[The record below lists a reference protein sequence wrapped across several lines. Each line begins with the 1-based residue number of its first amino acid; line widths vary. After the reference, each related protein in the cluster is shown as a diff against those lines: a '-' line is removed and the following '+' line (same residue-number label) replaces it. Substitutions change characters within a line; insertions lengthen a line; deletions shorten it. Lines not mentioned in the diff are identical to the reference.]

1 VSRAALQ
8 RFVVHTS
15 DGPLGAV
22 YRGLYR
28 APERLAR
35 RWLPDDVIDVTAIR
49 SVDAPG
55 FLVGVSDIDLLAVI
69 RSSSGEGHVDT
80 AAAIA
85 RGNHSLRRLFPFFQ
99 HCFSVTEQE
108 LRLPAADHWL
118 GVYSPSFRAR
128 LPLLPARPTF
138 ARLLALQ
145 HACRWLFRGGPMP
158 AMFHD
163 RRGGTLVN
171 HQRRSFRILRE
182 LAFGLG
188 RAGDTLHDEA
198 TFGLWQRR
206 VATSTGLPWTDGAG
220 LAESCGWYTSPEGVL
235 AVWRFALEAARSLDR
250 SVGVPE
256 MSEPGDWPAPAPEWM
271 GSVASVFERLGVRV
285 VAGGSGERETDE
297 EAYLLVEEDRD
308 VTPALF
314 STIAKTWRACRGEA
328 PAIAGVAPMILTPSL
343 LRWLCAVTPWRS
355 DRLRAAED
363 ASARSIVGTSF
374 PWQQHARLATLFWV
388 CRDFREDIQGT
399 SDEIASIARFSLP
412 RLLIAAVEGH
422 APTTPERVHARF
434 LECFGGSAW
443 GYGALRDGAYRLE
456 ESRAGLAARVRFF
469 AAGLPLAAAA
479 FERLLAAVES
489 LPSAP
494 PLPALKGP
502 TPLLDRLSTVGD
514 APRSTKLTS

>member
-1 VSRAALQ
+1 MSRAALQ
-8 RFVVHTS
+8 RFVVRTS
-15 DGPLGAV
+15 GRPLGAV

-28 APERLAR
+28 APEWLAR

-69 RSSSGEGHVDT
+69 RSSSGEGHVAT

-85 RGNHSLRRLFPFFQ
+85 RGNHALRGLFPFFQ

-128 LPLLPARPTF
+128 LPFLPARPTF
-138 ARLLALQ
+138 ARLFALQ
-145 HACRWLFRGGPMP
+145 HAC
-158 AMFHD
+158 
-163 RRGGTLVN
+163 
-171 HQRRSFRILRE
+171 
-182 LAFGLG
+182 
-188 RAGDTLHDEA
+188 
-198 TFGLWQRR
+198 
-206 VATSTGLPWTDGAG
+206 LPWADGAG

-235 AVWRFALEAARSLDR
+235 AVWRFALEAARSLEL

-256 MSEPGDWPAPAPEWM
+256 TSEPDDRPALEPAWM
-271 GSVASVFERLGVRV
+271 GAVASVFERLGVKV
-285 VAGGSGERETDE
+285 VAGGSGEREMDE
-297 EAYLLVEEDRD
+297 EAYLIVDEDRD
-308 VTPALF
+308 VTSALF
-314 STIAKTWRACRGEA
+314 STIAGTWRACRGEA
-328 PAIAGVAPMILTPSL
+328 PAIAGVTPMILTPSL

-355 DRLRAAED
+355 ARLRAGEGD
-363 ASARSIVGTSF
+363 FARSIAATSF

-399 SDEIASIARFSLP
+399 PDEIASIARFSLP

-434 LECFGGSAW
+434 LKCFGGNAW
-443 GYGALRDGAYRLE
+443 GYDALREGAFRLE

-469 AAGLPLAAAA
+469 AAGLPLATAA
-479 FERLLAAVES
+479 FERLLTAVES
-489 LPSAP
+489 LPPAP
-494 PLPALKGP
+494 LLPALKGP
-502 TPLLDRLSTVGD
+502 TPLLDRLGAVDD
-514 APRSTKLTS
+514 AARSTKLPP

>member
-1 VSRAALQ
+1 MSRAALQ
-8 RFVVHTS
+8 RFVVRTS
-15 DGPLGAV
+15 GGPLGAV

-28 APERLAR
+28 APEWLAR

-49 SVDAPG
+49 PVDAPG
-55 FLVGVSDIDLLAVI
+55 FVLGVSDIDLLAVI
-69 RSSSGEGHVDT
+69 RSSSGERHVDT

-85 RGNHSLRRLFPFFQ
+85 RGNHSLRRMFPFFQ
-99 HCFSVTEQE
+99 HCFSVTEHEIQ
-108 LRLPAADHWL
+108 LPAADHWL
-118 GVYSPSFRAR
+118 GVFSPSFRAR
-128 LPLLPARPTF
+128 LPFLPARPTF
-138 ARLLALQ
+138 ARLFALQ

-163 RRGGTLVN
+163 RRRGAFVN
-171 HQRRSFRILRE
+171 QQRRSFRILRE
-182 LAFGLG
+182 LAIGLG
-188 RAGDTLHDEA
+188 LAGDSLYDDA
-198 TFGLWQRR
+198 TFGVWQRR
-206 VATSTGLPWTDGAG
+206 VATSTGLPWADSAG
-220 LAESCGWYTSPEGVL
+220 LAESCGWYAAPEGVL
-235 AVWRFALEAARSLDR
+235 AIWRFALEAARTLDR

-256 MSEPGDWPAPAPEWM
+256 ASGLDERPAPEPAWM
-271 GSVASVFERLGVRV
+271 GAVAGAFERLGVKV

-297 EAYLLVEEDRD
+297 EAYLIVDEDREI
-308 VTPALF
+308 TSALF
-314 STIAKTWRACRGEA
+314 STIARTWRACRGEA
-328 PAIAGVAPMILTPSL
+328 PALTGVAPMILTPSL

-355 DRLRAAED
+355 DRLRAAEGD
-363 ASARSIVGTSF
+363 FARSIAATSF

-399 SDEIASIARFSLP
+399 PDEIASIARFSIP

-469 AAGLPLAAAA
+469 AAGLPLATAA

-494 PLPALKGP
+494 PLPTLKGP
-502 TPLLDRLSTVGD
+502 TPLLDRLGTEGD
-514 APRSTKLTS
+514 APRSTTLTP

>member
-35 RWLPDDVIDVTAIR
+35 RWLPEDVVDVTAIR
-49 SVDAPG
+49 PVDAPG
-55 FLVGVSDIDLLAVI
+55 FVVGVSDIDLLAVI
-69 RSSSGEGHVDT
+69 RSSSGEGHVAT
-80 AAAIA
+80 AAAIS
-85 RGNHSLRRLFPFFQ
+85 RGNHALRRMFPFFQ

-108 LRLPAADHWL
+108 LQLPAADHGV

-128 LPLLPARPTF
+128 LPFLPARPTF

-198 TFGLWQRR
+198 TFGVWQRR
-206 VATSTGLPWTDGAG
+206 VATSTGLPWADGAG

-235 AVWRFALEAARSLDR
+235 AVWRFVLEAARALDR

-256 MSEPGDWPAPAPEWM
+256 TSEPDDRPAPVPAWM
-271 GSVASVFERLGVRV
+271 GAVAGAFERLGVRV

-297 EAYLLVEEDRD
+297 EAYLIVEEDRE
-308 VTPALF
+308 VTSALF
-314 STIAKTWRACRGEA
+314 STIARTWRACRGQS
-328 PAIAGVAPMILTPSL
+328 PAIAGVAPMIVTPSL

-355 DRLRAAED
+355 DRLRAAEN

-399 SDEIASIARFSLP
+399 PDEIASIARFSLP
-412 RLLIAAVEGH
+412 RLLITAVEGH

-443 GYGALRDGAYRLE
+443 GYEALREGAYRLE

-469 AAGLPLAAAA
+469 AAGLPLATAA
-479 FERLLAAVES
+479 FERLLATVES

-502 TPLLDRLSTVGD
+502 TPLLDRLGTMCD
-514 APRSTKLTS
+514 APRSTNRTS